1 MRRIGLLGILLL
13 AGCALGPN
21 YKRPATSTPPAYRGG
36 AEQPEAASLAD
47 QTFAEVFQDKVLQ
60 ALVQEA
66 LNNNRDI
73 RVAAQRV
80 LAGDGQ
86 IRATQAV
93 LWPQVGAGA
102 NAAQQRGVGSALNF
116 ANVAGRVT
124 WEIDL
129 FGRIRR
135 ATEATRADTA
145 AFQADEAAIRQ
156 VLVSQIAQAY
166 LQLRELDLELTVL
179 RESVKTRQ
187 DSVRLVTSRMTGGVG
202 TSMDVNQ
209 AESLVHQADA
219 AVART
224 EKGIEQTENL
234 LCFLLARQPGPIE
247 RGEPLAAQAPPVP
260 VPAGLPSTL
269 LERRPDIRA
278 AEQRL
283 VAANARVGVA
293 KAAFFP
299 SISLT
304 GQGGYQS
311 VFLLNLVDRNG
322 PFYGYNASID
332 LPIFDFGQR
341 KGNYDTAKA
350 NAEAALQM
358 YLKSIDS
365 SFREVADALV
375 GRQKAIEERERLG
388 RLAETLRRQS
398 RIADLRYRGGVS
410 SYLEVLD
417 TERERL
423 SAEQDFARGQLGEAL
438 ALVQL
443 YKALGGGWQ

>member
-1 MRRIGLLGILLL
+1 MRIPALLSILLL
-13 AGCALGPN
+13 SGCAVGPN
-21 YKRPATSTPPAYRGG
+21 YKRPAAATPPVYRGG
-36 AEQPEAASLAD
+36 AAQPEDSSLGERK
-47 QTFAEVFQDKVLQ
+47 FAEVFQDKVLQ

-66 LNNNRDI
+66 LTNNRDI

-93 LWPQVGAGA
+93 LWPQVGGGSGVV
-102 NAAQQRGVGSALNF
+102 QQRGNGSALNF
-116 ANVAGRVT
+116 ANVAGRLS

-135 ATEATRADTA
+135 ATEAARADA
-145 AFQADEAAIRQ
+145 AALQADEAAIRQ
-156 VLVSQIAQAY
+156 VLVSQVASSY
-166 LQLRELDLELTVL
+166 LQLRELDLELVVL
-179 RESVKTRQ
+179 RDSLKTRQ
-187 DSVRLVTSRMTGGVG
+187 DSVRLVTARMTGGVG

-219 AVART
+219 SIARI

-234 LCFLLARQPGPIE
+234 LSFLLARQPGRIE
-247 RGEPLAAQAPPVP
+247 RGEPLAAQTQPVP
-260 VPAGLPSTL
+260 VPAGLPSSL
-269 LERRPDIRA
+269 IERRPDIRA

-299 SISLT
+299 TITLT

-311 VFLLNLVDRNG
+311 VYLLNLVDRRG
-322 PFYGYNASID
+322 GFWGYNASLD
-332 LPIFDFGQR
+332 VPLLDWGQR
-341 KGNYDTAKA
+341 KGNYDSAKA
-350 NAEAALQM
+350 NAEAALQL

-398 RIADLRYRGGVS
+398 RIADMRYRGGVS

-423 SAEQDFARGQLGEAL
+423 TAEQEFARGQLGEAL